1 MSTQYNAHCGAL
13 RKANVTTK
21 KFAVEDHPEFSL
33 VIVEVRDEDGHRHLM
48 NIFLDEEGAD
58 CLMLA
63 MATAAR
69 EHFGSAEPEPDYDAI
84 AAEMEEDRYAEASRG
99 L

>member
-1 MSTQYNAHCGAL
+1 MSTQYNAHCGEL
-13 RKANVTTK
+13 RKANVAAIK
-21 KFAVEDHPEFSL
+21 INPGESSEFS
-33 VIVEVRDEDGHRHLM
+33 VVKVEVRDEDGHRHLV
-48 NIFLDEEGAD
+48 NIFVDEEGAN

-63 MATAAR
+63 MASAAR
-69 EHFGSAEPEPDYDAI
+69 EHFGNAEPEPDYDAI